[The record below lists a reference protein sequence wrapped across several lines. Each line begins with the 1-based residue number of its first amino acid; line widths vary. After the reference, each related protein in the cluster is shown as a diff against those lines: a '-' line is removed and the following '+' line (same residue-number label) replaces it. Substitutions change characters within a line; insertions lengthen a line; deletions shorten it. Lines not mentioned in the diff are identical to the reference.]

1 MLKKFRRLFPL
12 RNTVEIDV
20 ERVEP
25 RVSEDRTPSEAALS
39 PDSGPGEVLDP
50 GHDAFIEDIRG
61 DLGLQRAAQER
72 IADGLASVETQ
83 LQPMAQQLQ
92 RHAESIAS
100 SERQVV
106 ELVGEFTR
114 TAVARGESMEEAVR
128 SLGATGE
135 RQAQVLSLLQ
145 QQLDRTQQSNEA
157 LGERFTE
164 LGSGLDSL
172 VGSQKMQASRTGEL
186 IDAVQEQMARSDLAQ
201 RRLFAVSIALL
212 GLGTLGVL
220 AAVTLVVVY
229 AP

>member
-25 RVSEDRTPSEAALS
+25 RVSEDHTPSEAALN
-39 PDSGPGEVLDP
+39 PDVVPGEALLP
-50 GHDAFIEDIRG
+50 KHDAFIEDIRG

-128 SLGATGE
+128 SLGVTGE

-164 LGSGLDSL
+164 LGSGLDSNSGIKEGRL
-172 VGSQKMQASRTGEL
+172 TVGSATG
-186 IDAVQEQMARSDLAQ
+186 
-201 RRLFAVSIALL
+201 
-212 GLGTLGVL
+212 T
-220 AAVTLVVVY
+220 
-229 AP
+229 